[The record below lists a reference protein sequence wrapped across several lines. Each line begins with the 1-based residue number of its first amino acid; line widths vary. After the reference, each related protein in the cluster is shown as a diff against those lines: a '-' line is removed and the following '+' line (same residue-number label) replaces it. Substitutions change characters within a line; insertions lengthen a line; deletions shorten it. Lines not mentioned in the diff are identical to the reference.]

1 MQMINGFFVDKE
13 GLFFLSFLV
22 AMSVCMY
29 SVFSNLQN

>member
-1 MQMINGFFVDKE
+1 MQIINGFFVDKE

-29 SVFSNLQN
+29 SVFSYLQN